1 MANKTSGVRTIK
13 YAFHCN
19 AGDYGILLAKSALTR
34 NFSLHTHDFYEFEIV
49 VRGEVLHTISAQGEH
64 LTRGDFHCLAPDTLH
79 SVEAASTDGLI
90 YNISVY
96 LPDAPPS
103 VRDALAAFA
112 FPCRGKLPEEV
123 LLRLEG
129 LYDLLFSD
137 ARAHVP
143 HEKEKVSALAV
154 YILTALSEHAVFFG
168 GNVTAAHI
176 MPHVQRAMA
185 IVRERYAEDLRLCD
199 VAAVLGLSEGYLS
212 SIFASELGVG
222 FKEYLRTV
230 RIRHAMQMLATTDE
244 SVTAIALASGFGS
257 FSNFERSFSRACGV
271 TPREYRRH
279 AQGK

>member
-1 MANKTSGVRTIK
+1 MTKKQSAVRTIK

-19 AGDYGILLAKSALTR
+19 AGDYGILLAKSAMTR
-34 NFSLHTHDFYEFEIV
+34 NFPLHTHDFYEFEIV
-49 VRGEVLHTISAQGEH
+49 VHGEVLHTISEQGEH
-64 LTRGDFHCLAPDTLH
+64 LVRGDFHCLAPDTLH
-79 SVEAASTDGLI
+79 SIEGKSADGLI

-96 LPDAPPS
+96 LPDAPPA

-112 FPCRGKLPEEV
+112 FPCRGKLPEDV
-123 LLRLEG
+123 LSRLEG
-129 LYDLLFSD
+129 LYDLLFAD
-137 ARAHVP
+137 ARSHAP
-143 HEKEKVSALAV
+143 HEREKVSSLVV

-176 MPHVQRAMA
+176 MPHVQSAMA
-185 IVRERYAEDLRLCD
+185 IVRERYAEDIHLCD
-199 VAAVLGLSEGYLS
+199 VAAALGLSDGYLS

-230 RIRHAMQMLATTDE
+230 RIRHAMQMLAATDE

-257 FSNFERSFSRACGV
+257 FSNFERSFSKMCGA